1 MALNSINDVI
11 QRISRGEI
19 VIVVD
24 DEDREN
30 EGDFVMAAEFVTPE
44 AVNFMI
50 TNGRGLVCM
59 PCSPAMLVKLGI
71 NPMLT
76 GDSVTVDTPFCVPID
91 HKGGTSGIS
100 AQDRALTVI
109 SCTKAEVKPE
119 DFHRPGHIFPLR
131 ASEEGVLARR
141 GHTEATIDLARLA
154 GCTPIG
160 MLCEILNADGTAA
173 RMDDLEII
181 AKQHDLAIT
190 SIELLAQYREQNIS
204 EMVDLESLASDT
216 TVLQGAT
223 SNA

>member
-1 MALNSINDVI
+1 MALNPINDVV
-11 QRISRGEI
+11 QRISLGEI

-50 TNGRGLVCM
+50 THGRGLVCM
-59 PCSPAMLVKLGI
+59 PCSPTMLTKLGI
-71 NPMLT
+71 DPMLT

-100 AQDRALTVI
+100 AQDRARTVL
-109 SCTKAEVKPE
+109 SCTKDDVKPE

-204 EMVDLESLASDT
+204 SLVDLNTLESDT
-216 TVLQGAT
+216 VVLQSAT